1 MTPHQKNRFVW
12 FSLTALA
19 LLGAVIFIFS
29 ALNQSMMYFVNP
41 TELLTKSI
49 NTPLRLGGMVEKG
62 SIKRTTQDMKIN
74 FNVTD
79 FTTTIPVVY
88 HGITPDLFQEGQGV
102 VADGTWDGSVFIATK
117 ILAKHD
123 ENYMPPMIPK

>member
-1 MTPHQKNRFVW
+1 MTPHQKNRFIW

-19 LLGAVIFIFS
+19 FLGAAIFIFS

-41 TELLTKSI
+41 TELLTKST
-49 NTPLRLGGMVEKG
+49 NTPLRLGGMVERG

-74 FNVTD
+74 FSVTD

>member
-1 MTPHQKNRFVW
+1 MTPQQKNRFVW
-12 FSLTALA
+12 LSLTALA
-19 LLGAVIFIFS
+19 ILGGVIFIFS

-41 TELLTKSI
+41 TELLTKST

-62 SIKRTTQDMKIN
+62 SIQRTTQDMKIN

-123 ENYMPPMIPK
+123 ENYMPPTIGK

>member
-1 MTPHQKNRFVW
+1 MTPHQKNRFIW

-19 LLGAVIFIFS
+19 LLGGAIFIFS

-41 TELLTKSI
+41 TELLAKST

-123 ENYMPPMIPK
+123 ENYMPPTIPK

>member
-1 MTPHQKNRFVW
+1 MTPHQKNRLVW

-19 LLGAVIFIFS
+19 ILGGFIFIFS

-41 TELLTKSI
+41 TELLTKST
-49 NTPLRLGGMVEKG
+49 NTTLRLGGMVEKG
-62 SIKRTTQDMKIN
+62 SIQRTTHDMKIN

-79 FTTTIPVVY
+79 FTTTIPVIY

-123 ENYMPPMIPK
+123 ENYMPPTIGK